1 MSELAAALGWYSFPV
16 PETAL
21 DGAAELIARLP
32 LVPAQAQWIESVRQP
47 VLMDTTK
54 ARRELG
60 WEPRYDAQQTLRE
73 MVDAAREQGLLGLS

>member
-1 MSELAAALGWYSFPV
+1 
-16 PETAL
+16 
-21 DGAAELIARLP
+21 
-32 LVPAQAQWIESVRQP
+32 
-47 VLMDTTK
+47 MDTTK